1 MEVGGAMSGTLSVR
15 NRGIQRL
22 MTITAV
28 VLSTA
33 AFASQ
38 VAAATLIVQ
47 GSSTLNRRLFE
58 RHQAEIESDSGHELT
73 IIPTRTMLGLIAL
86 MEGRAH
92 LAMVSAPLKNEIA
105 TLQKAMPGLAY
116 EKLQAH
122 EITATR
128 VALCVHQ
135 SNPVHKMSLD
145 QVRQSLLGKITN
157 WSELGGK
164 NQPIRVVAVGGD
176 GQHDAAVLE
185 RFTGPI
191 ASGTA
196 ELVLGVRPRGARWAE
211 VLFSGYTRWRFGV
224 PDILCGLKGYHM
236 SLYRAHG
243 RFDGTNS
250 VGTELALAGLHGGAR
265 TFLTPIPIAP
275 RTGVPRFGRAW
286 RANIRILR
294 AMLAALRMDL
304 RSMLHS
310 GNHEI
315 IPPKWQT

>member
-1 MEVGGAMSGTLSVR
+1 MNVVIVIPAFNESASVGRVVR
-15 NRGIQRL
+15 
-22 MTITAV
+22 AV
-28 VLSTA
+28 ARHGSIVVVDDGSTDDT
-33 AFASQ
+33 
-38 VAAATLIVQ
+38 VAAARDAGAVVVQ
-47 GSSTLNRRLFE
+47 HGSNRGYDQALQTGFE
-58 RHQAEIESDSGHELT
+58 QADRMDAE
-73 IIPTRTMLGLIAL
+73 
-86 MEGRAH
+86 
-92 LAMVSAPLKNEIA
+92 
-105 TLQKAMPGLAY
+105 
-116 EKLQAH
+116 
-122 EITATR
+122 
-128 VALCVHQ
+128 
-135 SNPVHKMSLD
+135 
-145 QVRQSLLGKITN
+145 
-157 WSELGGK
+157 
-164 NQPIRVVAVGGD
+164 VVVTFDAD

-191 ASGTA
+191 ASGRA